1 MALKNFG
8 GNYNG
13 TGLADGA
20 LEVDEDDEDPKIFT
34 LQRMGCQELI
44 DFDELEEQE
53 NLEREALRNEES
65 NINNNNNFQNQQ
77 PRVEICSNHL
87 MRQDGDDDSP
97 YYLDDE
103 EDDDLDE

>member
-1 MALKNFG
+1 MALKNMV

-44 DFDELEEQE
+44 DFDELE
-53 NLEREALRNEES
+53 S
-65 NINNNNNFQNQQ
+65 
-77 PRVEICSNHL
+77 
-87 MRQDGDDDSP
+87 
-97 YYLDDE
+97 
-103 EDDDLDE
+103 